1 MVWLRLKHPNILP
14 LLGTIRD
21 PGFHPDIPA
30 MVCPWV
36 QNGALSTYLEQNNN
50 LTVTKKVALVG
61 SRWNLQCQVAYIL
74 FSRSMTWHVAY
85 NTVRRRPL
93 YCLVPLTICLT
104 VHSQHIVHGDLSGV
118 RILVVIPGSFLIHQI
133 E

>member
-36 QNGALSTYLEQNNN
+36 KNGALSMYLEQNND
-50 LTVTKKVALVG
+50 LTVAKKVTLVG
-61 SRWNLQCQVAYIL
+61 SRRNL
-74 FSRSMTWHVAY
+74 
-85 NTVRRRPL
+85 P
-93 YCLVPLTICLT
+93 
-104 VHSQHIVHGDLSGV
+104 
-118 RILVVIPGSFLIHQI
+118 
-133 E
+133 